1 MQRICAKHEEGVH
14 SGIEGIINR
23 FKEDTAYG
31 SEEQDKPPSTVTCAQ
46 VDSMLAYAASAGY
59 HQLEHHAPEW
69 ETVVHRDKQRPGIA
83 CAKCG
88 IFFTNRVIEAARQLG
103 IL

>member
-1 MQRICAKHEEGVH
+1 MQRICAKHEENVH
-14 SGIEGIINR
+14 SCIERIINR
-23 FKEDTAYG
+23 FKEDMLQVLD
-31 SEEQDKPPSTVTCAQ
+31 EKQEPHITVTCAQ

-59 HQLEHHAPEW
+59 HQFEHHAPEW
-69 ETVVHRDKQRPGIA
+69 EAVIYKHQPGIA

-88 IFFTNRVIEAARQLG
+88 VFFTNRVIEAARQLG